1 MKDLCFVT
9 GNQNKFKEVKKL
21 VKTFNLISLNDLN
34 FFDEIK
40 ETDPSIKGNAF
51 IKANF
56 IHKKFNIDCFS
67 DDTGLFINSLNGEPG
82 VRSARY
88 AGDISNSDDNT
99 KLVLNKLR
107 YKKNRFAH
115 FQTIICL
122 ILNDKIEYFEG
133 IIRGRITNSPI
144 GANGFGYDPIFMP
157 MDSNKTFAQFSLEE
171 KNKVSHRAIA
181 TKKLINYLNNF
192 SL

>member
-1 MKDLCFVT
+1 M
-9 GNQNKFKEVKKL
+9 
-21 VKTFNLISLNDLN
+21 
-34 FFDEIK
+34 
-40 ETDPSIKGNAF
+40 
-51 IKANF
+51 
-56 IHKKFNIDCFS
+56 
-67 DDTGLFINSLNGEPG
+67 
-82 VRSARY
+82 
-88 AGDISNSDDNT
+88 
-99 KLVLNKLR
+99 R